1 MQNEKGKIEK
11 RTVNKEKWGGYEFC
25 PADRQWRAGSTD

>member
-11 RTVNKEKWGGYEFC
+11 RTVKKEKWGEFEFC
-25 PADRQWRAGSTD
+25 PADRQQRAGSAD